1 MSQRRGVI
9 ELAAKKTDTLEKDAA
24 KRTDTQKFGREQV
37 LASARYQ
44 GRKDLVSA
52 LLQDGGK
59 YATAE
64 VDRLMDDFLKGK
76 VK

>member
-1 MSQRRGVI
+1 MAV
-9 ELAAKKTDTLEKDAA
+9 KKTDTLEKDAA
-24 KRTDTQKFGREQV
+24 KRKDAQRFGREQV

-44 GRKDLVSA
+44 GRRDLVSA
-52 LLQDGGK
+52 LLQNGGE

-64 VDRLMDDFLKGK
+64 VDRLMEDFLKGK

>member
-1 MSQRRGVI
+1 M
-9 ELAAKKTDTLEKDAA
+9 AAKKTDTLEKDAA
-24 KRTDTQKFGREQV
+24 RQKDPQRFGREQV

-52 LLQDGGK
+52 LLQDGGE

-64 VDRLMDDFLKGK
+64 VDRLMEDFLKGK

>member
-1 MSQRRGVI
+1 M
-9 ELAAKKTDTLEKDAA
+9 ATKKKDTLEKNAA
-24 KRTDTQKFGREQV
+24 KQKDTQRFGREQV

-52 LLQDGGK
+52 LLQDGGE

-64 VDRLMDDFLKGK
+64 VDRLIENFLKGK

>member
-1 MSQRRGVI
+1 M
-9 ELAAKKTDTLEKDAA
+9 AAKKTDMPEKDAA
-24 KRTDTQKFGREQV
+24 KRANIQKFGREQ
-37 LASARYQ
+37 LLGSARYQ
-44 GRKDLVSA
+44 SRKDLLSV
-52 LLQDGGK
+52 LLQDGGE

>member
-1 MSQRRGVI
+1 M
-9 ELAAKKTDTLEKDAA
+9 ELAAKKSDTLGKDAA
-24 KRTDTQKFGREQV
+24 KPADPQRFGREQV
-37 LASARYQ
+37 LGSARYQ
-44 GRKDLVSA
+44 GRRDLLSA
-52 LLQDGGK
+52 LLQNGGE